1 MPYIGRGPQQSGAFR
16 IIDDISGDFNGVLT
30 SFALEVGSA
39 ALTVGLPETLLIAV
53 DGVIQEAGSAY
64 TISGSNIVFTA
75 APQAAATFWGVELGD
90 VGGLADSA
98 VKQAANDDTTKV
110 ATTSWVQDEL
120 DGYAADTATFTN
132 KTFDVE
138 ATGNSVS
145 NIDVANLKSGVLD
158 TDISS
163 VSGSD
168 DTLASAKSI
177 KTYVDAQVT
186 ANNLDITDGSTTIE
200 IDANS
205 EALTITSG
213 EGIDATVSGNA
224 LTIAGEDATT
234 SNKGVASFNTVNFLV
249 SSGDVTIK
257 DNGVRAAELYTTS
270 GTAGSDTFLRGDETW
285 AAAGGGALTLIESLN
300 ITSNTSNL
308 IVDELDSS
316 VYDSYLVVL
325 SQMVPS
331 SQPYAVL
338 KLGDSSSIRALSG
351 DYNWHHFAIRAN
363 SGSANHTN
371 FVGGSEGQQIMLERR
386 GVGTG
391 TGEGFSASIWIHSR
405 RTGDNTQ
412 FVRVHGTYSART
424 YLNETEGGMFI
435 AETTAAMDLT
445 RVQFNFAGASTESGR
460 MTVYGVKHT

>member
-1 MPYIGRGPQQSGAFR
+1 MPYIGRGPAKSGAFR
-16 IIDDISGDFNGVLT
+16 ILNDISGDFDGSDT
-30 SFALEVGSA
+30 SFALTVGSA

-53 DGVIQEAGSAY
+53 DGVIQEAGTAY

-75 APQAAATFWGVELGD
+75 APQAAAPFWGVELGD
-90 VGGLADSA
+90 VGGLADNI
-98 VKQAANDDTTKV
+98 VDGKITTAKL
-110 ATTSWVQDEL
+110 A
-120 DGYAADTATFTN
+120 
-132 KTFDVE
+132 
-138 ATGNSVS
+138 
-145 NIDVANLKSGVLD
+145 SGVLD